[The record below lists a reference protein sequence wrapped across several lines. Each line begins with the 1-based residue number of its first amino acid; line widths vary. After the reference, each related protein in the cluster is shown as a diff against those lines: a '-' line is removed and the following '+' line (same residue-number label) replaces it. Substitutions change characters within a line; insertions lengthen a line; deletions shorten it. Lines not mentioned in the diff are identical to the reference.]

1 MSDTVLYEIR
11 DQVAYVTLNRPGA
24 LNAQNLELR
33 QRLNEVILDLN
44 GNPDVLVGIV
54 TGAGDRAFSTGM
66 DLKERAKRNDDGD
79 MGLPPQPLEITK
91 PIIAAIRGYCVAAG
105 LELAL
110 RCDIRVATPDSQFG
124 LPEPRWSLLAGYGLH
139 NLNRMVPLGEA
150 LYMQLTGERIG
161 AQRAYEIGLIQR
173 IAPAAQLMDEAR
185 KIADSILL
193 CAPLAVQAIKG
204 IVMTGKNL
212 PIEYSWKYAEP
223 IQDRL
228 VRTEDAIEGPRAFAE
243 KRRPVWK
250 SR

>member
-11 DQVAYVTLNRPGA
+11 DQVAHITLNRPEVM
-24 LNAQNLELR
+24 NAQNLELR
-33 QRLNEVILDLN
+33 ERLNEVILDFN
-44 GNPDVLVGIV
+44 SNPDVLVGIV

-66 DLKERAKRNDDGD
+66 DLKERAIRNDEGD
-79 MGLPPQPLEITK
+79 RELPPQPLEISK
-91 PIIAAIRGYCVAAG
+91 PIIAAIHGFCIAAG

-110 RCDIRVATPDSQFG
+110 RCDIRIATPDSQFG

-150 LYMQLTGERIG
+150 LYMQLTGDRIS
-161 AQRAYEIGLIQR
+161 AQRGYEIGLIQR
-173 IAPAAQLMDEAR
+173 IVPAERLIEEATQV
-185 KIADSILL
+185 ADSILL
-193 CAPLAVQAIKG
+193 CAPLAVQAIKR

-228 VRTEDAIEGPRAFAE
+228 TGTEDSIEGPRAFAE